1 MGAIAGKVADW
12 RSSPERGIANVTAAL
27 DRPTGRGGVRA
38 AEGMAADK
46 IAQNDLATIQ
56 RQTPVKASGPER
68 FHEFANNIDDY
79 QDKIWNEAHKPQIQ
93 RWENEPT
100 NVQGIAAEASKSL
113 PTEATDANPGETAK
127 AKTWISDVLAKPRS
141 LGQLDDFLRELNNDL
156 RGKRSEPYGPKD
168 VAVRNAAAK
177 AIRNEIDNVL
187 ERNGEP
193 GVREFNQRWGAL
205 ENEKERAI
213 EQGFNEMRKA
223 GKAPTVPP
231 WLHVYEFLHPGAEAI
246 PASVGLGVSLGR
258 MLMPTPAGKL
268 GRGLGQLGRSSLEA
282 PPMPPF
288 RLSSERMPPAE
299 QAPLP
304 LNAGAPL
311 TAPAREF
318 PLLTAGGRGM
328 PSSMEPLE
336 ESSAPPPIART
347 EALLPLSGPGWE
359 PPGRIPPNRGPLPF
373 EPPTGPEREFSPG
386 VPPFSGP
393 SRELPLAGPASALG
407 ERAPEVLGR
416 IPREGL
422 SAAAER
428 RTGTQAARSPQAFE
442 DFLKRQ
448 GLTRAEFSKLPTARM
463 GELLAAFGH
472 SGLQTLEGMW
482 PLGQTK

>member
-1 MGAIAGKVADW
+1 
-12 RSSPERGIANVTAAL
+12 
-27 DRPTGRGGVRA
+27 
-38 AEGMAADK
+38 
-46 IAQNDLATIQ
+46 
-56 RQTPVKASGPER
+56 
-68 FHEFANNIDDY
+68 
-79 QDKIWNEAHKPQIQ
+79 
-93 RWENEPT
+93 
-100 NVQGIAAEASKSL
+100 
-113 PTEATDANPGETAK
+113 
-127 AKTWISDVLAKPRS
+127 
-141 LGQLDDFLRELNNDL
+141 
-156 RGKRSEPYGPKD
+156 
-168 VAVRNAAAK
+168 
-177 AIRNEIDNVL
+177 
-187 ERNGEP
+187 
-193 GVREFNQRWGAL
+193 
-205 ENEKERAI
+205 
-213 EQGFNEMRKA
+213 
-223 GKAPTVPP
+223 
-231 WLHVYEFLHPGAEAI
+231 
-246 PASVGLGVSLGR
+246 
-258 MLMPTPAGKL
+258 
-268 GRGLGQLGRSSLEA
+268 
-282 PPMPPF
+282 MPPF

-428 RTGTQAARSPQAFE
+428 RTGTQAAHSPQAFE

-472 SGLQTLEGMW
+472 SGLQTLEGMR
-482 PLGQTK
+482 PLGPTK